1 MAESKDDP
9 VIILE
14 RALALVFDAI
24 AIAQR
29 GLRANPT
36 KEEERKLNKT
46 LAQLEVERAD
56 LEGMIDALENKPTD
70 VPPPTQEQVDRIAEL
85 TGRVEQQARASVT
98 AAGAL
103 AIASDVLDLAI
114 NILSDKG

>member
-1 MAESKDDP
+1 MAKSDDDP
-9 VIILE
+9 VIALE

-24 AIAQR
+24 AIAQKGR
-29 GLRANPT
+29 RANPT

-46 LAQLEVERAD
+46 LARLEVERAD
-56 LEGMIDALENKPTD
+56 LEGMIDALQNETAD
-70 VPPPTQEQVDRIAEL
+70 VSPPTEEHVKRIAEL
-85 TGRVEQQARASVT
+85 TGRVEQQTRMSVT

-114 NILSDKG
+114 KMTE

>member
-1 MAESKDDP
+1 MAESNDDP

-14 RALALVFDAI
+14 RALALVFDVI
-24 AIAQR
+24 AIAQKGR
-29 GLRANPT
+29 RANPT

-46 LAQLEVERAD
+46 LARLEVERAD
-56 LEGMIDALENKPTD
+56 LEGMIDALENNEPHD
-70 VPPPTQEQVDRIAEL
+70 VPPPTQEQVNRIAEL

-114 NILSDKG
+114 KMTE